1 MTKTLGT
8 KFPQS
13 RFSFDCKRLDV
24 ITCIRH
30 DPNADE
36 YQNLLVSSTSN
47 RADLNVLLDTYED
60 YMLNLKTAKIISEVV
75 EAMKGWSKL
84 VIRLEISK
92 REMDMFAGVLD
103 KRRIGI
109 AI

>member
-1 MTKTLGT
+1 MNPML
-8 KFPQS
+8 
-13 RFSFDCKRLDV
+13 
-24 ITCIRH
+24 
-30 DPNADE
+30 NE

-47 RADLNVLLDTYED
+47 KADLNVLLDTCED

-92 REMDMFAGVLD
+92 REMDMFTGVLD

>member
-1 MTKTLGT
+1 MNPML
-8 KFPQS
+8 
-13 RFSFDCKRLDV
+13 
-24 ITCIRH
+24 
-30 DPNADE
+30 NE

-47 RADLNVLLDTYED
+47 IADFNVLLDTYED

-75 EAMKGWSKL
+75 EAMKEWSKL
-84 VIRLEISK
+84 GIWLEISK
-92 REMDMFAGVLD
+92 REMDMFTGVLD

>member
-1 MTKTLGT
+1 MTAKGWTLS
-8 KFPQS
+8 PAY
-13 RFSFDCKRLDV
+13 DMNPML
-24 ITCIRH
+24 
-30 DPNADE
+30 NE

-47 RADLNVLLDTYED
+47 IADFNVLLDTYED

-92 REMDMFAGVLD
+92 REMDMFTGVLD

>member
-47 RADLNVLLDTYED
+47 IADFNVLLDTYEYD
-60 YMLNLKTAKIISEVV
+60 LKSLNERWICLPECWINDE
-75 EAMKGWSKL
+75 
-84 VIRLEISK
+84 
-92 REMDMFAGVLD
+92 
-103 KRRIGI
+103 
-109 AI
+109 

>member
-47 RADLNVLLDTYED
+47 IADFNVLLDTYED
-60 YMLNLKTAKIISEVV
+60 YMFNLKTAKIISEVV

-103 KRRIGI
+103 KR
-109 AI
+109 